1 MIIKIIKLTNCSNLN
16 HVLYVIVSSILTLI
30 KSMLKFVKKSSIK
43 KENSLVA
50 KNKEVSVIKE
60 SDILFKFFYC
70 LFYSKIHLIVQLNLN
85 IFIICSNKRL
95 TYYILIKHHDLIKS
109 VNHIYNKIT
118 INLLI
123 DTIDKH
129 IFI

>member
-43 KENSLVA
+43 KENNLVA

-60 SDILFKFFYC
+60 SDILLKFFLLPF
-70 LFYSKIHLIVQLNLN
+70 LFKGSFN
-85 IFIICSNKRL
+85 C
-95 TYYILIKHHDLIKS
+95 LIKS
-109 VNHIYNKIT
+109 QCFYHLFK
-118 INLLI
+118 
-123 DTIDKH
+123 
-129 IFI
+129 